1 MGFGASSEESH
12 EDNISE
18 KLLSKIQPEDL
29 LTHGMI
35 PEFVGRIPVITTMD
49 SLTEDDLLRILTEP
63 RDAII
68 KQTKRLFELDGINV
82 EFTDDALRKIVA
94 LTVNKGTGARGLR
107 SVLEQSVMDIMY
119 DLPSRDDVDFLEIDV
134 EMIEQ
139 GIDKFGREDDQMP
152 RKRA

>member
-1 MGFGASSEESH
+1 MIGNEE
-12 EDNISE
+12 I
-18 KLLSKIQPEDL
+18 LSKIQPEDL

-35 PEFVGRIPVITTMD
+35 PEFVGRIPVLTTMD
-49 SLTEDDLLRILTEP
+49 SLSEDDLLRILTEP

-68 KQTKRLFELDGINV
+68 KQTKRLFELDGV
-82 EFTDDALRKIVA
+82 KVDFTDAALKKIVA

-107 SVLEQSVMDIMY
+107 SVLEQAVMDIMY
-119 DLPSRDDVDFLEIDV
+119 DLPSRDDVEYIEIDD

-139 GIDKFGREDDQMP
+139 GIDKFGCEDDQLS